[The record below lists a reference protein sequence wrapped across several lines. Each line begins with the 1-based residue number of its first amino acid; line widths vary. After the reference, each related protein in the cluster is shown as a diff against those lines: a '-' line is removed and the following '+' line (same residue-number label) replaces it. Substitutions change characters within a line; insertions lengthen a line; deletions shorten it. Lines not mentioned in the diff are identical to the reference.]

1 MSDTISCIALLISS
15 IALLVSVK
23 NWARI
28 NRIDRH
34 QLRITYV
41 IAEILDTVRVLTSGS
56 LDLIKILKG
65 KDESETTD
73 GHTVRSRRTNK
84 KTRWASYTRWFKG
97 RLNDVYWKKF

>member
-34 QLRITYV
+34 QLRITFV
-41 IAEILDTVRVLTSGS
+41 IAEILDTVKTLTSGS
-56 LDLIKILKG
+56 LEIVKILKG
-65 KDESETTD
+65 KDERED
-73 GHTVRSRRTNK
+73 GHTVRSRSTNR
-84 KTRWASYTRWFKG
+84 KTRSTS
-97 RLNDVYWKKF
+97 N

>member
-23 NWARI
+23 NWARV

-41 IAEILDTVRVLTSGS
+41 IAELLDTVRVLTSGS
-56 LDLIKILKG
+56 LDLIKFLKG
-65 KDESETTD
+65 KDESESKD
-73 GHTVRSRRTNK
+73 GHTVRSGSTDK
-84 KTRWASYTRWFKG
+84 KTRRTS
-97 RLNDVYWKKF
+97 N

>member
-34 QLRITYV
+34 QLRITFV
-41 IAEILDTVRVLTSGS
+41 IAEILDTVKTLTTGS
-56 LDLIKILKG
+56 LEIVKILKD
-65 KDESETTD
+65 KDETKD
-73 GHTVRSRRTNK
+73 GHTVRSGSTDK
-84 KTRWASYTRWFKG
+84 KTRRTS
-97 RLNDVYWKKF
+97 N